1 MLPSPAGDERH
12 EQQDQKWY
20 QRYQVLLFVGVTALF
35 VLAVGLILDWY
46 IDPQNSTQKKD
57 LVQALGLITAWWLGP
72 SASSSLGAANGSPEE
87 AQEEGQRNTQAQLTN
102 AQEELRLTRQGL
114 HSALSYRSPADYEES
129 TMEGVAVA

>member
-1 MLPSPAGDERH
+1 VVAGAIGIVFTWRG
-12 EQQDQKWY
+12 
-20 QRYQVLLFVGVTALF
+20 QRFAR
-35 VLAVGLILDWY
+35 
-46 IDPQNSTQKKD
+46 
-57 LVQALGLITAWWLGP
+57 
-72 SASSSLGAANGSPEE
+72 E